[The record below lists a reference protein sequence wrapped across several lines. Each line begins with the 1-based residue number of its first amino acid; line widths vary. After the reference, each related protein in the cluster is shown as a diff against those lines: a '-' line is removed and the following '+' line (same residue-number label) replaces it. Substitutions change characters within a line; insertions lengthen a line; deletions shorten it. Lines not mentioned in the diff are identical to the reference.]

1 MVRTMSPEGPNKPKL
16 IFVYNADSGIINTVT
31 DYFHKIVKPSTYQCN
46 LCALTFNNLG
56 MKSVWK
62 EFVNGLKV
70 DVEFLHKDEFAK
82 EYDFKDAEFPSGFL
96 KAGNDLK
103 LYITAEE
110 INKCKTLD
118 DLMDLV
124 TEKVNQI

>member
-1 MVRTMSPEGPNKPKL
+1 MSDKLDVKPKI
-16 IFVYNADSGIINTVT
+16 IFVYNADSGLINTVT
-31 DYFHKIVKPSTYQCN
+31 DYFHKIIKPSTYQCN

-56 MKSVWK
+56 MKKIWK

-70 DVEFLHKDEFAK
+70 EVEFLHKDEFSKKYDLK
-82 EYDFKDAEFPSGFL
+82 EIEFPSGFL
-96 KAGNDLK
+96 KTANKLK

-110 INKCKTLD
+110 INKCITLD
-118 DLMDLV
+118 ELMDLV